1 MNIAQALKE
10 KNRIAGRLAALQGQ
24 LVKYNRY
31 RSDQIPV
38 EDPLVTWEKILVEK
52 ARLNQIKYQIQK
64 ANAGIAA
71 ELVYIAEAKVML
83 TFLTDRLQNAG
94 NVGLRG
100 RSELVYNR
108 ATGDYS
114 DSTYTIEYGLDA
126 ADLREQ
132 IEHYQ
137 KQIED
142 LQDKIDNYNAVT
154 QID

>member
-10 KNRIAGRLAALQGQ
+10 KNRIAGRLANLQTQ
-24 LVKYNRY
+24 FAKYNRY
-31 RSDQIPV
+31 RSDQKPIENPTA
-38 EDPLVTWEKILVEK
+38 LFEKLLIER

-71 ELVYIAEAKVML
+71 ELVYIAEAKAML
-83 TFLTDRLQNAG
+83 AYLTRLSESS
-94 NVGLRG
+94 NVALRG
-100 RSELVYNR
+100 STEQVYNR
-108 ATGDYS
+108 STGDYV

>member
-10 KNRIAGRLAALQGQ
+10 KNRITGRLVNLQNQ
-24 LVKYNRY
+24 FSKYNRY
-31 RSDQIPV
+31 RSDQKPV
-38 EDPLVTWEKILVEK
+38 EDPKVLWEKLLIER

-71 ELVYIAEAKVML
+71 ELVYIAEAKAML
-83 TFLTDRLQNAG
+83 AYLTRLSDSSSTT
-94 NVGLRG
+94 LRG
-100 RSELVYNR
+100 ITEVVYNR
-108 ATGDYS
+108 STGDYV
-114 DSTYTIEYGLDA
+114 DSNYTIEYGLDA
-126 ADLREQ
+126 VDLRDQ